1 MGICCTSS
9 SHSLVIP
16 GCVLESDALER
27 SDRLLVINLKS
38 ARLIT
43 SHQAITECDGYL
55 FLDSIHLD
63 ADKH

>member
-1 MGICCTSS
+1 M
-9 SHSLVIP
+9 
-16 GCVLESDALER
+16 
-27 SDRLLVINLKS
+27 INLQS